1 MFGKDRNKYVARDVM
16 SDDEDMEA
24 DATAL
29 EMEEYR
35 RLVPI
40 LTSHPTVKTPSDSF
54 DHCTALAWPRKRTR
68 LL

>member
-1 MFGKDRNKYVARDVM
+1 MFGKDRNKYVGRDVL

-35 RLVPI
+35 RSVFIPAFI
-40 LTSHPTVKTPSDSF
+40 SGSRHFTYF
-54 DHCTALAWPRKRTR
+54 DH
-68 LL
+68 